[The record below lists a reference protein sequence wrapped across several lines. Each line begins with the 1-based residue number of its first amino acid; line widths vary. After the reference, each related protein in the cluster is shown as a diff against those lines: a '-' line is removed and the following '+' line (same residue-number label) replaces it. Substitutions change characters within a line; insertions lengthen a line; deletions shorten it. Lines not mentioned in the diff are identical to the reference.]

1 MYEEHFNNQK
11 GTIANN
17 LFTLLM
23 NFYIFVGVLFH
34 LVVKYRF
41 SELLF

>member
-23 NFYIFVGVLFH
+23 NFGVMDIFNAIF
-34 LVVKYRF
+34 
-41 SELLF
+41 